1 MATRPGSRTKLQILA
16 NILRLEAR
24 KGYVN
29 EVVTGG
35 LDKFLELASDELTPV
50 VSDLPGYAGM
60 TPAERRE
67 WAEGVMRR
75 IAKAIRRTA
84 RSGAQR
90 SQTAASDGHRRRCQP
105 PVSPP
110 CARTPPPSASAA
122 PAGERHS
129 VR

>member
-35 LDKFLELASDELTPV
+35 LDKFLELASDELTPIL
-50 VSDLPGYAGM
+50 SDLPSYAGM
-60 TPAERRE
+60 TRAERRE

-75 IAKAIRRTA
+75 IAKNRPGGRP
-84 RSGAQR
+84 GP
-90 SQTAASDGHRRRCQP
+90 G
-105 PVSPP
+105 
-110 CARTPPPSASAA
+110 A
-122 PAGERHS
+122 PA
-129 VR
+129 